1 MKRNV
6 PIFGFFIGLLLPI
19 LGLFIVYLIL
29 GSTYNGMSDFFRS
42 MLNNSSS
49 TALYLTLALLINIVP
64 FIFYTNKRLDL
75 TARGIL
81 VATMLY
87 GVLIVLIKYVW

>member
-19 LGLFIVYLIL
+19 LGLFIVFLIM
-29 GSTYNGMSDFFRS
+29 GGDYSGIGDFLRS
-42 MLNNSSS
+42 MSRNGKEA
-49 TALYLTLALLINIVP
+49 ALFLTLSLLINIIP
-64 FIFYTNKRLDL
+64 FIFYTNRRLDL

-87 GVLIVLIKYVW
+87 AVLIVLIKYVW

>member
-19 LGLFIVYLIL
+19 LGLFIVYLIM
-29 GSTYNGMSDFFRS
+29 GGYSNGMMDFFRGMFRS
-42 MLNNSSS
+42 RSEA
-49 TALYLTLALLINIVP
+49 ALYLTLALLINIIP

-81 VATMLY
+81 VATVLY